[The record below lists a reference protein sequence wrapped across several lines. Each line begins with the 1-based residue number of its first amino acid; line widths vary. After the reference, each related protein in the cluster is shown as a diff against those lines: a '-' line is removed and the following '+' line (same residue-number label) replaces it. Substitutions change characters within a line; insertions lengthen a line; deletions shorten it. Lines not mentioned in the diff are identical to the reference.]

1 MTLEK
6 QINQQRVK
14 HIVSSYQIEGGEVEA
29 FADYLEELLQIYA
42 MPLVELALAETL
54 VDNWMS
60 VPVKKGILFLQ
71 QTHDR
76 LKNWETHTV
85 SSSLTPQ
92 EFHQITGLDPSPV
105 FGISELPP
113 PPSIAHSR

>member
-14 HIVSSYQIEGGEVEA
+14 HIVSSYQLEGEENEA
-29 FADYLEELLQIYA
+29 FADYLETLLQAYA

-54 VDNWMS
+54 VANWMN
-60 VPVKKGILFLQ
+60 VPMQKGVLFLQ

-76 LKNWETHTV
+76 LKNWETHSI

-92 EFHQITGLDPSPV
+92 EFQQLTGLDPSSI
-105 FGISELPP
+105 FGTSEFP
-113 PPSIAHSR
+113 PPSIARSC